1 MVIDDE
7 IDELDRVE
15 HMESNKTTQQGTA
28 LPCPSHN
35 KLHCM
40 CSMQNAAPAPTRLE
54 YLRSA
59 WYYEERN
66 HTAARGNLRSTIAS
80 EQNERDMD

>member
-1 MVIDDE
+1 
-7 IDELDRVE
+7 
-15 HMESNKTTQQGTA
+15 
-28 LPCPSHN
+28 
-35 KLHCM
+35 M